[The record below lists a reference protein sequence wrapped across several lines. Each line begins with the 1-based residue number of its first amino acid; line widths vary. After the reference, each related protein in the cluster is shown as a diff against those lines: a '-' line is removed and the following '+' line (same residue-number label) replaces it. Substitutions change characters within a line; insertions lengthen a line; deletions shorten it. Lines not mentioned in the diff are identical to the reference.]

1 MSDFDTPRDEQ
12 GRFLADHYR
21 TEHER
26 LEFTPLEERPRDE
39 DSAPIYSSSTRS
51 ERRPECLQQLASATP
66 TGLRTKQL
74 HPFRTRQVSPFR
86 MKRRRF

>member
-39 DSAPIYSSSTRS
+39 DSARYIRPLREANGGPNACSNSQAPRPPACERNSYIRS
-51 ERRPECLQQLASATP
+51 ERGR
-66 TGLRTKQL
+66 
-74 HPFRTRQVSPFR
+74 
-86 MKRRRF
+86 